1 MYKKCI
7 HNRKLYECCKDCN
20 VKGVCLHNRVKSRCR
35 ECNGGSF
42 CDHSR
47 RRSRCPECCKTTK
60 YLCPHN
66 RQKAFCY
73 ECGGSQICPHN
84 KYKARCK
91 QCGGSQICP
100 HNKHKQWC
108 KECNKPMI
116 CIHGLINCKTCI
128 LANTEKL
135 KMLNIIRELNNNTS
149 ELNISI
155 DIIKKQYNICNH
167 NNIKT
172 NCIQC
177 QNTFIESIL
186 N

>member
-20 VKGVCLHNRVKSRCR
+20 GKGVCPHNRVKSRCR

-47 RRSRCPECCKTTK
+47 RRSRCPECCKNK

-66 RQKAFCY
+66 RQKAFCK
-73 ECGGSQICPHN
+73 E
-84 KYKARCK
+84 
-91 QCGGSQICP
+91 CGGSQICP

-108 KECNKPMI
+108 YECNKPMI
-116 CIHGLINCKTCI
+116 CIHGHINCKTCI

-135 KMLNIIRELNNNTS
+135 KMLNIIRALNNNTND
-149 ELNISI
+149 LNISI
-155 DIIKKQYNICNH
+155 DIIKKQYNICQH

-177 QNTFIESIL
+177 QNNFIESIL